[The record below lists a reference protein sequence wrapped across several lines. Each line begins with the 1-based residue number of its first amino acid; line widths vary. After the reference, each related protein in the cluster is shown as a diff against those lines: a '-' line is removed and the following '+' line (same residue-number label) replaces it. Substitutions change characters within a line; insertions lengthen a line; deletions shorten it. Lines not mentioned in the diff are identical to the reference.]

1 LFKNNIFEQKKIL
14 EMKKVIAIILLA
26 GISNLASAND
36 SPLAQNEGQKLE
48 KISKKKD
55 KEGIKFFKGTWA
67 EALKKAEEDSMLIF
81 LDAYASWCGP
91 CKIMAKYTFT
101 DDKVGHF
108 FNKNFINYKMDME
121 KDPEGPRLSRKFDLQ
136 NYPTVYILDI
146 NEKIVSSEV
155 GALDVRPFLRF
166 GQSAFK
172 E

>member
-1 LFKNNIFEQKKIL
+1 
-14 EMKKVIAIILLA
+14 MKKVIAIIILA
-26 GISNLASAND
+26 AVSNLATAKVF
-36 SPLAQNEGQKLE
+36 PLAQNGGLKIEKLTKKE
-48 KISKKKD
+48 KE
-55 KEGIKFFKGTWA
+55 EGIKFFKGSWQD
-67 EALKKAEEDSMLIF
+67 ALKKAEEEGKMIF

-108 FNKNFINYKMDME
+108 FNERFINYKMDME

-146 NEKIVSSEV
+146 NEKIVSVEV